1 MQPVSK
7 VVTPMIRATILL
19 IFLAASSPAWALRCG
34 TRLVGPGDQDFQVR
48 SRCGE
53 PIWIE
58 RSSELEILGAHG
70 PYERQRETPVEAWTY
85 NFGPQSLMR
94 RLVFRNGVMTRE
106 ETLGYGVQTV
116 GEDCNPR
123 ASYEGFSVGELVAHC
138 GQPLARRR
146 SDEGIVRRPVPGV
159 EFYGVEQREELI
171 YDLGDRLRLRR
182 YQLVNGRVVGSDTLE
197 R

>member
-1 MQPVSK
+1 
-7 VVTPMIRATILL
+7 MIRATILL
-19 IFLAASSPAWALRCG
+19 IFLAASSSAWALRCG
-34 TRLVGPGDQDFQVR
+34 TQLVGPGDQDFQVR

-58 RSSELEILGAHG
+58 RSSEWEILGAHG
-70 PYERQRETPVEAWTY
+70 PFERQRETPVEAWTY
-85 NFGPQSLMR
+85 NFGLQSLMR

-116 GEDCNPR
+116 GDDCNPR
-123 ASYEGFSVGELVAHC
+123 ASYEGFRVGELIAHC
-138 GQPLARRR
+138 GQPLSRRL

-159 EFYGVEQREELI
+159 EFYGVEQREDLI

-182 YQLVNGRVVGSDTLE
+182 YQLLNGRVVGSDTLK